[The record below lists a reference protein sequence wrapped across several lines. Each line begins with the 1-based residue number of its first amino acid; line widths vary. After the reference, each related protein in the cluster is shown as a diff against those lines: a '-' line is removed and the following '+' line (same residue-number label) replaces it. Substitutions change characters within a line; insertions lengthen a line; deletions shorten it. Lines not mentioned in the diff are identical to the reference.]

1 MVAVREAVV
10 VGVAVV
16 AAAGVVVA
24 VSFMDDID
32 QQLRQLVM
40 AACSQPRG
48 SLERQRALN
57 QLIWQIQRSGK
68 LLRGVGVPD
77 YEDALQQTW
86 LYCCRNLCEAITG
99 NAYDP
104 EIASVITW
112 LNAYLKRRLSDRQR
126 EVLQQQAERALG
138 QVTET
143 GELLNPIDSLPAP
156 TNPPPILEEV
166 LEWVEREGIQ
176 LRRVH
181 VRDRPEINCQVLIL
195 RRLPPETPWE
205 TLSQEF
211 GVAIATLSNFYQRE
225 CFPRLLKFGQSQGYL
240 DS

>member
-1 MVAVREAVV
+1 MEAEVVAV
-10 VGVAVV
+10 
-16 AAAGVVVA
+16 AAGVVVA
-24 VSFMDDID
+24 VNCMDELD
-32 QQLRQLVM
+32 QRLRQLVM
-40 AACSQPRG
+40 AACGQPRG

-86 LYCCRNLCEAITG
+86 LYCCRNLCEALTG

-104 EIASVITW
+104 ELASVTTW
-112 LNAYLKRRLSDRQR
+112 LNAYLKRRFSDRQR
-126 EVLQQQAERALG
+126 EVLQQQAERAFG
-138 QVTET
+138 QVGET
-143 GELLNPIDSLPAP
+143 GELLNPIDNLPAP
-156 TNPPPILEEV
+156 TNPPPILEEIQ
-166 LEWVEREGIQ
+166 EWVEREGTQ

-181 VRDRPEINCQVLIL
+181 VRDRPDINCQVLIL